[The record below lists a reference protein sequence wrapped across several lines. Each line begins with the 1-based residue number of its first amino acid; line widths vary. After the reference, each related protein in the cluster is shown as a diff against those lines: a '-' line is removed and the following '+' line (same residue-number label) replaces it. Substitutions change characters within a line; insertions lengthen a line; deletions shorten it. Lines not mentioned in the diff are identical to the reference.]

1 MQRKLMLALVMISA
15 ATVDAASYQ
24 KTDGTI
30 VDPIE
35 YGYLMDYADHPYA
48 GVDLEPFAALSGVDL
63 SYANLDS
70 ADLQNSDLSY
80 ANLYMVDFYTANLSG
95 ATLVGANLDT
105 ARLFGADVSGAN
117 LEGANL
123 SNAELV
129 YTDFSG
135 ANLTNADLR
144 YAEIYNVL
152 LTGANLSGIQLE
164 GEGSAVWGDGT
175 DWSGAYYY
183 ADNPPAWG
191 SETDAAWGALQGIS
205 VRDPIA
211 AVPEPAALLLALV
224 GLALLPQLRVRRE
237 SRD

>member
-1 MQRKLMLALVMISA
+1 MQCKLILAVVMVSA
-15 ATVDAASYQ
+15 GTADAASYR

-30 VDPIE
+30 VDPIK

-48 GVDLEPFAALSGVDL
+48 GDDLQPAAALSGVDL
-63 SYANLDS
+63 SYATLDS

-95 ATLVGANLDT
+95 AMLFGANLDT

-123 SNAELV
+123 SNAQLV

-175 DWSGAYYY
+175 DWSGTYYY
-183 ADNPPAWG
+183 ANNPPKWG
-191 SETDAAWGALQGIS
+191 TETDAAWGADQGIT
-205 VRDPIA
+205 VLDPVVS
-211 AVPEPAALLLALV
+211 VPEPATLIMLLL
-224 GLALLPQLRVRRE
+224 GLFLSPMRRRKVR
-237 SRD
+237 